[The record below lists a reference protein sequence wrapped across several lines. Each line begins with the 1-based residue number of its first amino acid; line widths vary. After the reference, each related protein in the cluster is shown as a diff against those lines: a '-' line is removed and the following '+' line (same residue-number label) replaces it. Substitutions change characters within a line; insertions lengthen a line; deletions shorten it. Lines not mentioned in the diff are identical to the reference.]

1 MSEKKYDINGASGR
15 HLDVYE
21 EKVVL
26 TVKRGFSSLINGGFN
41 NGEKTIFFTDCI
53 GIQYKDA
60 GFITLGYLQFETSS
74 AMMNNKENNFTSE
87 NSFIWEGSSMN
98 KLMKEVANYCK
109 EQVDNYKSSKYNKT
123 VTATSPAD
131 ELKKFKELLDMGA
144 ITQEEFNAKKK
155 QILGL

>member
-123 VTATSPAD
+123 VIATSPAD